1 MHKSFD
7 CWQRGEEPTLTSR
20 LPPKQIRA
28 RSRPSRAGFLFDIK
42 LIFLFDI
49 KLIRGGSN
57 VNNLHV
63 GSGLYLFSIVIGRL
77 FNNVRGCEGELV

>member
-28 RSRPSRAGFLFDIK
+28 RSRPSRAG
-42 LIFLFDI
+42 FLFDI

-77 FNNVRGCEGELV
+77 FNNVRGCEGELI

>member
-7 CWQRGEEPTLTSR
+7 CWQRGEE
-20 LPPKQIRA
+20 
-28 RSRPSRAGFLFDIK
+28 
-42 LIFLFDI
+42 FLFDI